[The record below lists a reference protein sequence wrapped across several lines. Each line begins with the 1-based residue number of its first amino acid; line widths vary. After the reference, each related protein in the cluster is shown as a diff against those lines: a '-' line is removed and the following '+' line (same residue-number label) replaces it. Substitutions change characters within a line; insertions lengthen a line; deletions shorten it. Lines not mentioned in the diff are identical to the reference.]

1 MSLFYLVLFV
11 LARNLNLAFFRFSRG
26 NPSFWKFPKS
36 LIVTDGRTDGRTGG
50 RADGRIFRRSL
61 NNKKKNCVRF
71 EFSWKYLLRAPIR
84 NRSHYQEVQFHVYIQ
99 LNYTGKNLV
108 SFSYYNTN
116 HLSYI
121 AIWFTFLILE
131 SNVFYFFI
139 SYKTLLLSIRKLIL
153 NLNETI
159 ELQTLI
165 YYKES
170 FALQFR

>member
-1 MSLFYLVLFV
+1 MVWVSLFYLVLFV
-11 LARNLNLAFFRFSRG
+11 LARNVNLAFFVLAGEIRHFG
-26 NPSFWKFPKS
+26 NLQNHLLW
-36 LIVTDGRTDGRTGG
+36 RTGG

-61 NNKKKNCVRF
+61 NNKKKNWVRF
-71 EFSWKYLLRAPIR
+71 PFTWKFLLRAPIR

-139 SYKTLLLSIRKLIL
+139 S
-153 NLNETI
+153 
-159 ELQTLI
+159 
-165 YYKES
+165 
-170 FALQFR
+170 